1 MIHAVQSQTGLWPE
15 EVSVAGPAERQGY
28 RGSCPARSVLP
39 FGETLPEQEAR
50 TEMERLYP
58 DRIPCGLIQ
67 PRLAPTCPGT
77 SQFNEPTNA
86 FSLATASLSWV
97 SATGS

>member
-1 MIHAVQSQTGLWPE
+1 M
-15 EVSVAGPAERQGY
+15 AGPAERQGY

-58 DRIPCGLIQ
+58 DRIP
-67 PRLAPTCPGT
+67 
-77 SQFNEPTNA
+77 
-86 FSLATASLSWV
+86 
-97 SATGS
+97 

>member
-58 DRIPCGLIQ
+58 HRIP
-67 PRLAPTCPGT
+67 
-77 SQFNEPTNA
+77 
-86 FSLATASLSWV
+86 
-97 SATGS
+97 